1 MALSNDTSITSIRN
15 GAGIKPEG
23 LAKHFRC
30 VILSSRSSRA
40 GARLTPERPL

>member
-30 VILSSRSSRA
+30 VILSSRA
-40 GARLTPERPL
+40 GARLTPGRPP